1 VIFIDTGAFLA
12 RYVAEDRLHARAVA
26 GWDQL
31 AQKRVAAFTSS
42 LVLSETFTLL
52 ARRAGYAFAAQ
63 RARAILD
70 SDTLT
75 VLRPSERQ
83 EREALVLFEKF
94 ADQGVSFADCA
105 SFALMHHH
113 RIKRAFAFD
122 RHFALAGFDLWPDS
136 KREGGGL

>member
-1 VIFIDTGAFLA
+1 MIFIDTGAFLA

-31 AQKRVAAFTSS
+31 AQKRATAFTST

-52 ARRAGYAFAAQ
+52 ARRTGYAFAAQ

-94 ADQGVSFADCA
+94 ADQGVSFADCV
-105 SFALMHHH
+105 SFALMQHH

-122 RHFALAGFDLWPDS
+122 RHFTLAGFDLWP
-136 KREGGGL
+136 GLDV

>member
-1 VIFIDTGAFLA
+1 MIFIDTGAFLA
-12 RYVAEDRLHARAVA
+12 RYVAEDRLHAQAVT
-26 GWDQL
+26 GWDKL
-31 AQKRVAAFTSS
+31 TRERAAAFTSS

-63 RARAILD
+63 RARHILD
-70 SDTLT
+70 SGALT

-83 EREALVLFEKF
+83 DREALVLFEKF

-105 SFALMHHH
+105 SFALMRHH

-122 RHFALAGFDLWPDS
+122 RHFAMAGFDLWPDS
-136 KREGGGL
+136 GR

>member
-1 VIFIDTGAFLA
+1 MIFIDTGAFLA
-12 RYVAEDRLHARAVA
+12 RYVAEDQFHAQAVA
-26 GWDQL
+26 GWDTL
-31 AQKRVAAFTSS
+31 AQERAAAFTST

-63 RARAILD
+63 RARHILD
-70 SDTLT
+70 SAALT

-83 EREALVLFEKF
+83 DREALALLEKF
-94 ADQGVSFADCA
+94 ADQGVSFADCT

-122 RHFALAGFDLWPDS
+122 RHFSMAGFELWPAS
-136 KREGGGL
+136 SR

>member
-1 VIFIDTGAFLA
+1 MIFIDTGAFLA
-12 RYVAEDRLHARAVA
+12 RYVAEDRLHSRAVA
-26 GWDQL
+26 GWEQL
-31 AQKRVAAFTSS
+31 AQNRTAAFTSS

-52 ARRAGYAFAAQ
+52 ARRTGYAFAAQ

-83 EREALVLFEKF
+83 EREALVLFEKY

-105 SFALMHHH
+105 SFALMQHH

-122 RHFALAGFDLWPDS
+122 RHFSLAGFDVWPA
-136 KREGGGL
+136 